1 MTREEYAL
9 HLKINPVYVV
19 TFIKSGLTHRI
30 RAKSE
35 AAAISK
41 IARKHGHDKSAY
53 RAYQF

>member
-41 IARKHGHDKSAY
+41 IARKHGGDKIDY